1 MMMTEMA
8 RADELRAGDEGIAPT
23 GGARSPKGE
32 GFGTGDEGIAP
43 AGGAAA
49 AREQATGD
57 RQRLNGGAGDEG
69 IAPTGGADGAKVI
82 RRAVL
87 HFGPRRQMV
96 KAMEELGEL
105 MQAIAR
111 YVGAKD
117 EGAAGGF
124 EMESV
129 AEEIADVEIMLQQ
142 VRIICDI
149 APELEGIWRERKLRR
164 LMGRMDKHG

>member
-1 MMMTEMA
+1 MMKMVIG
-8 RADELRAGDEGIAPT
+8 DELAEWRMEGDTSSGASGHLPQRGTFGSAGDEGIAPT
-23 GGARSPKGE
+23 GGAAA
-32 GFGTGDEGIAP
+32 GFINSQFPG
-43 AGGAAA
+43 
-49 AREQATGD
+49 
-57 RQRLNGGAGDEG
+57 
-69 IAPTGGADGAKVI
+69 GAKVI

-105 MQAIAR
+105 IQAIAR

-124 EMESV
+124 EVEGI

-164 LMGRMDKHG
+164 LMGRMDRKG

>member
-43 AGGAAA
+43 
-49 AREQATGD
+49 TGS
-57 RQRLNGGAGDEG
+57 
-69 IAPTGGADGAKVI
+69 ADGAKVI

-105 MQAIAR
+105 TQAIAR

-117 EGAAGGF
+117 EGGAGGF

-164 LMGRMDKHG
+164 LMGRMDRKG